1 MFSSV
6 PLSILSAVLPV
17 VLAQSSGSG
26 SDSGSY
32 VAGLVD
38 HLNGLGYTEAASVLT
53 KVNSTTSGQ
62 QWLSEL
68 PNGNYTAFVPDNA
81 AFQNLSMEVSGND
94 ELLSQYLSYH
104 FVYGSFLNST
114 ANSTSGGGGGGGGT
128 TSTFSQSSSAS
139 GGSSSQSSSGSS
151 SSASASQTLLARFRR
166 QDDGSGSSDGQSMVP
181 LLTSGIYPNDTIG
194 RTLLNSSNIVM
205 LEGNKSQVV
214 AWTRL
219 NETGNVT
226 LLNQGDINVT
236 NSSSY
241 QNLFINTIDGIIQP
255 PGNLSQALSAVNAT
269 SFLSLAQQANVTS
282 SNGNNVT
289 ILDALSSLRG
299 FTLFV
304 PSNDAIQNASS
315 TFSGLQNN
323 GTAVMAL
330 LGNHAINGTTIYSPD
345 IRNATAYGSSTN
357 FITAAGEEI
366 TVASNGTGGLVIQ
379 NQNGSNAQIVRPD
392 ILLANGVFHI
402 IDNVLVET
410 DSDPS
415 QASSAVLSASSAA
428 AAQSSTDTLPI
439 GGGFATLTSG
449 SMSQSQ
455 SASTSSAQ
463 SSESQ
468 SASSTDSAISTSASS
483 TESSSASTDDSQ
495 LQVTNG
501 SPKVVGSPLL
511 VSALGAVVWTFGL

>member
-1 MFSSV
+1 
-6 PLSILSAVLPV
+6 
-17 VLAQSSGSG
+17 
-26 SDSGSY
+26 
-32 VAGLVD
+32 
-38 HLNGLGYTEAASVLT
+38 
-53 KVNSTTSGQ
+53 
-62 QWLSEL
+62 
-68 PNGNYTAFVPDNA
+68 
-81 AFQNLSMEVSGND
+81 MEVSGND

-226 LLNQGDINVT
+226 LLNQGCVYFHHSSVFLIWVHGSCRDINVT

-330 LGNHAINGTTIYSPD
+330 LGNHVS
-345 IRNATAYGSSTN
+345 
-357 FITAAGEEI
+357 
-366 TVASNGTGGLVIQ
+366 L
-379 NQNGSNAQIVRPD
+379 
-392 ILLANGVFHI
+392 
-402 IDNVLVET
+402 
-410 DSDPS
+410 
-415 QASSAVLSASSAA
+415 
-428 AAQSSTDTLPI
+428 
-439 GGGFATLTSG
+439 
-449 SMSQSQ
+449 
-455 SASTSSAQ
+455 
-463 SSESQ
+463 
-468 SASSTDSAISTSASS
+468 IS
-483 TESSSASTDDSQ
+483 
-495 LQVTNG
+495 LF
-501 SPKVVGSPLL
+501 
-511 VSALGAVVWTFGL
+511 LGQD